1 MKDLMITAYSGFSTV
16 SGETNLTTV
25 ITNIRN
31 GAYFHTVR
39 KVEQQLRLGDLSK
52 ANAIKKQLPFFTLTG
67 NYSAL
72 RQPYS
77 LLHYNPVITV
87 DVDELADDRVDAV
100 RRLLEADADVVACFL
115 TPKRHGFKIFLYL
128 RTAYAR
134 RLRKMTFS
142 VPFITYAE
150 LENHHALMYE
160 AARLYVERL
169 IGLPVDVSGTDIG
182 RGFFASFDAQAYLN
196 TALLGEIEE
205 VTTRVLVP
213 GKTERKKKGA
223 GDKPAEDGLPGKLPG
238 ERTGGALPGE
248 RMSNGLPDET
258 ADNGAL
264 QGKKSDRPRRDDASA
279 LSAEIAPW
287 HLMEYKKAL
296 NTTRRSEVFRKGNRD
311 NFLFILGNRC
321 FRKDIPQEVA
331 VLLAERD
338 FRQDDL
344 DVAGAIGNAYL
355 YVSKTCAAEKAKE
368 DKVPVVS
375 RVMDFLSLRYRFRR
389 NTVLDRL
396 EFCEQDGACGTDS
409 LTASPVFS
417 PLRSKDLNSIYV
429 SLLTD
434 GINCSLNTLKAI
446 VDSDY
451 ATTFNPFEDY
461 LLNLPPWD
469 GVTDY
474 IGELADTVRTEDGKF
489 WRESFRRWLV
499 GSVACALYEKKVNQ
513 LVLILFG
520 GQGKGKSTWIS
531 RLLPPQWREYYH
543 TGMICPDSKD
553 DMLLL
558 STRYLINME
567 EFQGVKAADLAGL
580 KRIITQE
587 SVTQRKVYDTQAFC
601 FARHASFI
609 ASTNKRQCLQDIDGN
624 RRFLPSSVLSV
635 DYRRPVNY
643 QGVYSQAMSLLG
655 NGFRYW
661 YEGDEID
668 GLNTHNERHRMK
680 DPVEEN
686 LFVFFRRPL
695 AEDLSVQWM
704 PASAILTHLTIYG
717 KVQVNRQTQ
726 QELVQALEKYG
737 FATRTNGQGS
747 TEYEVVKFQSDEVE
761 RNFRQ

>member
-77 LLHYNPVITV
+77 LLRYNPVITV

-169 IGLPVDVSGTDIG
+169 IGLPVDVSGKDIG

-223 GDKPAEDGLPGKLPG
+223 GDKSAEDGLPGKLPG
-238 ERTGGALPGE
+238 ERTG
-248 RMSNGLPDET
+248 NGLPDET
-258 ADNGAL
+258 ADNGTL

-396 EFCEQDGACGTDS
+396 EFCEQAGACGTDS
-409 LTASPVFS
+409 LAASPVFS

-499 GSVACALYEKKVNQ
+499 GSVACALYEK
-513 LVLILFG
+513 
-520 GQGKGKSTWIS
+520 
-531 RLLPPQWREYYH
+531 
-543 TGMICPDSKD
+543 
-553 DMLLL
+553 
-558 STRYLINME
+558 
-567 EFQGVKAADLAGL
+567 
-580 KRIITQE
+580 
-587 SVTQRKVYDTQAFC
+587 
-601 FARHASFI
+601 
-609 ASTNKRQCLQDIDGN
+609 
-624 RRFLPSSVLSV
+624 
-635 DYRRPVNY
+635 
-643 QGVYSQAMSLLG
+643 
-655 NGFRYW
+655 
-661 YEGDEID
+661 
-668 GLNTHNERHRMK
+668 
-680 DPVEEN
+680 
-686 LFVFFRRPL
+686 
-695 AEDLSVQWM
+695 
-704 PASAILTHLTIYG
+704 
-717 KVQVNRQTQ
+717 
-726 QELVQALEKYG
+726 
-737 FATRTNGQGS
+737 
-747 TEYEVVKFQSDEVE
+747 
-761 RNFRQ
+761 

>member
-77 LLHYNPVITV
+77 LLRYNPVITV

-169 IGLPVDVSGTDIG
+169 IGLPVDVSGKDIG

-223 GDKPAEDGLPGKLPG
+223 GDKSAEDGLAGKLPG

-248 RMSNGLPDET
+248 RTGNGLTDGT
-258 ADNGAL
+258 ADNGTL

-344 DVAGAIGNAYL
+344 DVA
-355 YVSKTCAAEKAKE
+355 
-368 DKVPVVS
+368 
-375 RVMDFLSLRYRFRR
+375 
-389 NTVLDRL
+389 
-396 EFCEQDGACGTDS
+396 
-409 LTASPVFS
+409 
-417 PLRSKDLNSIYV
+417 
-429 SLLTD
+429 
-434 GINCSLNTLKAI
+434 
-446 VDSDY
+446 
-451 ATTFNPFEDY
+451 
-461 LLNLPPWD
+461 
-469 GVTDY
+469 
-474 IGELADTVRTEDGKF
+474 
-489 WRESFRRWLV
+489 
-499 GSVACALYEKKVNQ
+499 
-513 LVLILFG
+513 
-520 GQGKGKSTWIS
+520 
-531 RLLPPQWREYYH
+531 
-543 TGMICPDSKD
+543 
-553 DMLLL
+553 
-558 STRYLINME
+558 
-567 EFQGVKAADLAGL
+567 
-580 KRIITQE
+580 
-587 SVTQRKVYDTQAFC
+587 
-601 FARHASFI
+601 
-609 ASTNKRQCLQDIDGN
+609 
-624 RRFLPSSVLSV
+624 
-635 DYRRPVNY
+635 
-643 QGVYSQAMSLLG
+643 
-655 NGFRYW
+655 
-661 YEGDEID
+661 
-668 GLNTHNERHRMK
+668 
-680 DPVEEN
+680 
-686 LFVFFRRPL
+686 
-695 AEDLSVQWM
+695 
-704 PASAILTHLTIYG
+704 
-717 KVQVNRQTQ
+717 
-726 QELVQALEKYG
+726 
-737 FATRTNGQGS
+737 
-747 TEYEVVKFQSDEVE
+747 
-761 RNFRQ
+761 

>member
-1 MKDLMITAYSGFSTV
+1 MNDIKITAYRGFSAV

-31 GAYFHTVR
+31 GAYFHTVQ
-39 KVEQQLRLGDLSK
+39 KVEQHLRLGDLAK
-52 ANAIKKQLPFFTLTG
+52 ANAVKKQLPFFTLTG
-67 NYSAL
+67 NYSSL
-72 RQPYS
+72 RQAHS
-77 LLHYNPVITV
+77 LLRYNPVITI
-87 DVDELADDRVDAV
+87 DVDGLADDRVDAV

-128 RTAYAR
+128 RTEYAR
-134 RLRKMTFS
+134 RLRKTTFS
-142 VPFITYAE
+142 VPVITYAE

-160 AARLYVERL
+160 SARLYVERL
-169 IGLPVDVSGTDIG
+169 IGLPVDVSGKDIS

-196 TALLGEIEE
+196 TSLLAEIEE
-205 VTTRVLVP
+205 VTTRVAVP
-213 GKTERKKKGA
+213 EKAAKAGERRKKTAAAEPAAKSPADGGTQERKA
-223 GDKPAEDGLPGKLPG
+223 QEGDEPSLP
-238 ERTGGALPGE
+238 
-248 RMSNGLPDET
+248 PD
-258 ADNGAL
+258 
-264 QGKKSDRPRRDDASA
+264 
-279 LSAEIAPW
+279 IAPW

-296 NTTRRSEVFRKGNRD
+296 NTTRRTENFRKGNRD

-331 VLLAERD
+331 AALARRD
-338 FRQDDL
+338 FRQDGL
-344 DVAGAIGNAYL
+344 DVDAAIGNAYL

-368 DKVPVVS
+368 EKVPAAS
-375 RVMDFLSLRYRFRR
+375 RIMDFLALRYRFRR

-396 EFCEQDGACGTDS
+396 EFCETGDTGQEDAR
-409 LTASPVFS
+409 TAPSSFS
-417 PLRSKDLNSIYV
+417 PLRLKDLNSIYV
-429 SLLTD
+429 GLLTE
-434 GINCSLNTLKAI
+434 GISCSLNTLRAI

-451 ATTFNPFEDY
+451 APLFNPFEDY
-461 LLNLPPWD
+461 LLNLPAWD
-469 GVTDY
+469 GATDY
-474 IGELADTVRTEDGKF
+474 IGELADTVQTEDREF

-499 GSVACALYEKKVNQ
+499 GSVACALDEKKVNQ

-531 RLLPPQWREYYH
+531 RLLPPEWSEYYH
-543 TGMICPDSKD
+543 TGMISPDSKD

-567 EFQGVKAADLAGL
+567 EFQGVRPSDLAGL

-587 SVTQRKVYDTQAFC
+587 SVTLRKVYDTQAFC

-624 RRFLPSSVLSV
+624 RRFLPSEVLSV
-635 DYRRPVNY
+635 DYGRPVNY
-643 QGVYSQAMSLLG
+643 QGVYSQAMSLLDS
-655 NGFRYW
+655 GFRYW

-668 GLNTHNERHRMK
+668 CLNTHNERHRMK

-695 AEDLSVQWM
+695 PEDLSVQWM

-726 QELVQALEKYG
+726 QELVQALEKYE
-737 FATRTNGQGS
+737 FETRTNNQGS
-747 TEYEVVKFQSDEVE
+747 TEYGVVKYRADEVE

>member
-77 LLHYNPVITV
+77 LLRYNPVITV

-142 VPFITYAE
+142 VPFITYEE

-169 IGLPVDVSGTDIG
+169 IGLPVDVSGKDIG
-182 RGFFASFDAQAYLN
+182 RGFFASFDA
-196 TALLGEIEE
+196 
-205 VTTRVLVP
+205 
-213 GKTERKKKGA
+213 
-223 GDKPAEDGLPGKLPG
+223 
-238 ERTGGALPGE
+238 
-248 RMSNGLPDET
+248 
-258 ADNGAL
+258 
-264 QGKKSDRPRRDDASA
+264 
-279 LSAEIAPW
+279 
-287 HLMEYKKAL
+287 
-296 NTTRRSEVFRKGNRD
+296 
-311 NFLFILGNRC
+311 
-321 FRKDIPQEVA
+321 
-331 VLLAERD
+331 
-338 FRQDDL
+338 
-344 DVAGAIGNAYL
+344 
-355 YVSKTCAAEKAKE
+355 
-368 DKVPVVS
+368 
-375 RVMDFLSLRYRFRR
+375 
-389 NTVLDRL
+389 
-396 EFCEQDGACGTDS
+396 
-409 LTASPVFS
+409 
-417 PLRSKDLNSIYV
+417 
-429 SLLTD
+429 
-434 GINCSLNTLKAI
+434 
-446 VDSDY
+446 
-451 ATTFNPFEDY
+451 
-461 LLNLPPWD
+461 
-469 GVTDY
+469 
-474 IGELADTVRTEDGKF
+474 
-489 WRESFRRWLV
+489 
-499 GSVACALYEKKVNQ
+499 
-513 LVLILFG
+513 
-520 GQGKGKSTWIS
+520 
-531 RLLPPQWREYYH
+531 
-543 TGMICPDSKD
+543 
-553 DMLLL
+553 
-558 STRYLINME
+558 
-567 EFQGVKAADLAGL
+567 
-580 KRIITQE
+580 
-587 SVTQRKVYDTQAFC
+587 QAFC

-643 QGVYSQAMSLLG
+643 QGVYSQAMSLLDS
-655 NGFRYW
+655 GFRYW

-695 AEDLSVQWM
+695 AEDLSVQWK